1 MNNFTDQVNNPAPK
15 SVGQGFGKSQNQAQ
29 PKGKGAKKN
38 ELRGA
43 VTAGLGTVVTNQ
55 VTKTAEQLRI
65 AMEFSEKN
73 AKALAKHA
81 KPVLNGEYFTQQF
94 LTALNEECAEME
106 GFEFEDLQPEV
117 VAAEFEIED
126 LGKQLLLAETTAPT
140 KFLPSGF

>member
-15 SVGQGFGKSQNQAQ
+15 PQGFAKPQNQTQANGKSAK
-29 PKGKGAKKN
+29 PKS

-55 VTKTAEQLRI
+55 VTKTVEQLQI

-94 LTALNEECAEME
+94 LTALNEECADMAT
-106 GFEFEDLQPEV
+106 FEFEDLQPEV
-117 VAAEFEIED
+117 VDAEFEIED